1 MVLLC
6 SGAKYIGRISS
17 YKKCYI
23 SDKKETLKK
32 FPNKD
37 KISDLSC
44 VYEINCLLLQI
55 EISSRIIE
63 IVSLFCLKELKTKY

>member
-44 VYEINCLLLQI
+44 VYGINCLLLQI
-55 EISSRIIE
+55 KISSKTIE
-63 IVSLFCLKELKTKY
+63 IVSLFCLKELETK